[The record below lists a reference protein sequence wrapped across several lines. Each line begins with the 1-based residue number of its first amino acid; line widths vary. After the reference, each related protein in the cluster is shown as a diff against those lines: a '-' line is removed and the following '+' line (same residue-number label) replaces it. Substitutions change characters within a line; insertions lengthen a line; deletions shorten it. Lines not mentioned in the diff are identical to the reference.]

1 MNDRSMVSNFTFQI
15 NYDEGSYSVMGYQGN
30 EEHVLIPPEYGG
42 KPVTILFDKLF
53 AGHSE
58 IKSVVIPDT
67 VTDLGEFLF
76 DGCMDLHHLT
86 LPSGLVYLWGYTF
99 ARCGIE
105 EIILP
110 DTLKRIPPYA
120 FKECKNLKRVVCG
133 TGLKKIDAW
142 AFGGCN
148 QLKELVNAKGV
159 EVSPQAF
166 ELNETILKV

>member
-1 MNDRSMVSNFTFQI
+1 
-15 NYDEGSYSVMGYQGN
+15 
-30 EEHVLIPPEYGG
+30 
-42 KPVTILFDKLF
+42 
-53 AGHSE
+53 
-58 IKSVVIPDT
+58 
-67 VTDLGEFLF
+67 
-76 DGCMDLHHLT
+76 MDLYHLT

-142 AFGGCN
+142 AFGGCD
-148 QLKELVNAKGV
+148 QLSELVNAEGV